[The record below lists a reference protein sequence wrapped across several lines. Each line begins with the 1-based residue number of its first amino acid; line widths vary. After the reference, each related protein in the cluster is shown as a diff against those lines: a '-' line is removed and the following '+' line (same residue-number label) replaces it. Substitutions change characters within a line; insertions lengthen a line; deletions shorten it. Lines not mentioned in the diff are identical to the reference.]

1 MDHYMHREEHRRDA
15 YKLLST
21 CYYLPEEETWA
32 KLAELEESMAGQY
45 AQAAGHVSSM
55 RGEPEIEQLRID
67 YSRLFVGPYQ
77 LLAPPYGS
85 VYLEGGRRVMGDST
99 LDAQKR
105 YREVGL
111 DISGDIEKVPDHIA
125 TELEFMY
132 YLIFKEIEALGD
144 SDFENAVDYL
154 EKQQG
159 FLEDHLGVWA
169 PKLADEMEKHAQ
181 TEFYRNL
188 GRATKVFV
196 EKDRHDV
203 LKASIA
209 ELFSLEGQV

>member
-1 MDHYMHREEHRRDA
+1 MDHFVHREENRRDS
-15 YKLLST
+15 YKLLSA
-21 CYYLPEEETWA
+21 CYYLPEEATCA
-32 KLAELEESMAGQY
+32 QLAELEEAMAGEY
-45 AQAAGHVSSM
+45 TKAAEHVSGM
-55 RGEPEIEQLRID
+55 RGETEIEQLKID
-67 YSRLFVGPYQ
+67 YSRLFVGPFK

-125 TELEFMY
+125 IELEFMY
-132 YLIFKEIEALGD
+132 YLIFKEIEALGY
-144 SDFENAVDYL
+144 SDFENAIDYL

-169 PKLADEMEKHAQ
+169 PKLADEMEKNAR

-188 GRATKVFV
+188 GRSTKVFI
-196 EKDRHDV
+196 EKDLHDV
-203 LKASIA
+203 LRTSIA
-209 ELFSLEGQV
+209 ELFSLAGQV